1 MSTFVLIHGAWHG
14 AWCWEP
20 VRLELSRLGHRVIAP
35 DLPGL
40 GQDTT
45 PLEGLTLAG
54 WAEHV
59 SGIIRGCDEP
69 VVLVGHSRGGVV
81 ISEVAERM
89 PDRISRLVYLAA
101 FLVPTGKT
109 LTDML
114 FLDAARDVARDA
126 MVMQPDGLSSIIP
139 SERVAELF
147 YNKTPPELQ
156 VRAAERLRP
165 EPMMSFMTPLNLTDS
180 GFGSVSRAYVEC
192 LQDRAIPIGL
202 QREMQRALPCA
213 PVITLDSDHSP
224 FYSQPAQ
231 LAAALLQT
239 SLAAQ
244 AA

>member
-14 AWCWEP
+14 AWCWEQ

-59 SGIIRGCDEP
+59 ADIIRGCDEP

-81 ISEVAERM
+81 ISEVAERI

-126 MVMQPDGLSSIIP
+126 MVMQPDGISSVIP
-139 SERVAELF
+139 TERVAELF
-147 YNKTPPELQ
+147 YNTSPPELQ

-239 SLAAQ
+239 CLAAQ

>member
-20 VRLELSRLGHRVIAP
+20 VRLELGRMGHRVIAP

-59 SGIIRGCDEP
+59 ADLIRGCDEP

-81 ISEVAERM
+81 ISEVAERI

-126 MVMQPDGLSSIIP
+126 MVMQPDGISSVIP
-139 SERVAELF
+139 TERVAELF
-147 YNKTPPELQ
+147 YNKTPAELQ
-156 VRAAERLRP
+156 VRAAEKLRP
-165 EPMMSFMTPLNLTDS
+165 EPMMSFMTPLSLTDS

-239 SLAAQ
+239 GLAAQ

>member
-1 MSTFVLIHGAWHG
+1 MTTFVLIHGAWHG
-14 AWCWEP
+14 GWCWDQ
-20 VRLELSRLGHRVIAP
+20 VISELTSRDHRVIAP

-40 GQDTT
+40 GTDTT
-45 PLEGLTLAG
+45 PLQGLTLAG
-54 WAEHV
+54 WADYIAN
-59 SGIIRGCDEP
+59 IICSCDEP

-81 ISEVAERM
+81 ISEVAERI

-114 FLDAARDVARDA
+114 FLDAARDVARDV
-126 MVMQPDGLSSIIP
+126 MVMQPDGISSVIP
-139 SERVAELF
+139 TDRVAELF

-156 VRAAERLRP
+156 VRAAKKLRP

-239 SLAAQ
+239 GLAAQ